1 MIHQIK
7 GNTRG
12 FQTVAYCQRRKTCT
26 MLFSIEPL
34 FFSRSDE
41 LPVFDD
47 TGGGITVIGVDP
59 QNVQADNSSPARGDW
74 VYFEMAR
81 NLLPS
86 SLR

>member
-1 MIHQIK
+1 MIHLIK
-7 GNTRG
+7 RNTRC
-12 FQTVAYCQRRKTCT
+12 FQTIAYCQRRETCT

-34 FFSRSDE
+34 FFTRSDE

-47 TGGGITVIGVDP
+47 TGGGITVIRVDS
-59 QNVQADNSSPARGDW
+59 QNVQADNSSPAGGDW
-74 VYFEMAR
+74 IYFEMAR

>member
-1 MIHQIK
+1 
-7 GNTRG
+7 
-12 FQTVAYCQRRKTCT
+12 

-47 TGGGITVIGVDP
+47 RGGITVIRIDP
-59 QNVQADNSSPARGDW
+59 QNVQADNSSPARADW
-74 VYFEMAR
+74 IYFEMTR

>member
-1 MIHQIK
+1 
-7 GNTRG
+7 
-12 FQTVAYCQRRKTCT
+12 
-26 MLFSIEPL
+26 MLFAIKPF
-34 FFSRSDE
+34 FFSRSDK

-47 TGGGITVIGVDP
+47 TGGGIAVIRVDS

-74 VYFEMAR
+74 IYFEMAR

>member
-1 MIHQIK
+1 
-7 GNTRG
+7 
-12 FQTVAYCQRRKTCT
+12 

-47 TGGGITVIGVDP
+47 TGGGITVIRVDP
-59 QNVQADNSSPARGDW
+59 QNVQADNSSRAHGDW
-74 VYFEMAR
+74 IYFEMA

-86 SLR
+86 WLRRRFRGEF

>member
-1 MIHQIK
+1 
-7 GNTRG
+7 
-12 FQTVAYCQRRKTCT
+12 

-47 TGGGITVIGVDP
+47 TGGGIMVIRVDP
-59 QNVQADNSSPARGDW
+59 QNVQADNSSPARADW
-74 VYFEMAR
+74 IYFEMTR